1 MSQAPGIIRVILSA
15 RELRH
20 ALLVTLLGGLALL
33 LGIALSYEMLI
44 LPFLSGIDTLTRNAL
59 QALLAPEDVPLARHY
74 VAGALL
80 MLGLFLLFRGGYLGL
95 RAILRALNPGY
106 EGKIVGILLKKQLLS
121 AGPYI
126 VALGGGTGLSTL
138 LRGIKHKT
146 SRIAAIVTVT
156 DEGGSS
162 GRLREDKKILPP
174 GDIRNCLVAL
184 SDAEKIMTDL
194 FQHRFEGASGSL
206 SGHSTG
212 NLLIAAMVDITGDF
226 DKAIQQISQV
236 LAIRGRVLPSTLSS
250 VRLKAE
256 MEDGSILCG
265 ETKIVNSMLR
275 IRRVWLEPPDAPPL
289 PEALQ
294 AIQEADIIAIG
305 PGSIYT
311 SVIPPLMVKGIAEA
325 IHQSR
330 AVKVYICNV
339 MTQPGE
345 SDGFCASDHVSAIEA
360 NVQTRVFDYVLVN
373 KALPSEALLKKYSEF
388 GQEFVEPDI
397 DRIRLMGYKPFTA
410 NLISESDVVRHDPI
424 RLADSLLKIANL

>member
-1 MSQAPGIIRVILSA
+1 
-15 RELRH
+15 
-20 ALLVTLLGGLALL
+20 
-33 LGIALSYEMLI
+33 
-44 LPFLSGIDTLTRNAL
+44 
-59 QALLAPEDVPLARHY
+59 
-74 VAGALL
+74 
-80 MLGLFLLFRGGYLGL
+80 
-95 RAILRALNPGY
+95 
-106 EGKIVGILLKKQLLS
+106 
-121 AGPYI
+121 
-126 VALGGGTGLSTL
+126 
-138 LRGIKHKT
+138 
-146 SRIAAIVTVT
+146 
-156 DEGGSS
+156 
-162 GRLREDKKILPP
+162 
-174 GDIRNCLVAL
+174 
-184 SDAEKIMTDL
+184 
-194 FQHRFEGASGSL
+194 
-206 SGHSTG
+206 
-212 NLLIAAMVDITGDF
+212 MVDITGDF

-265 ETKIVNSMLR
+265 ETAIVNSMLR
-275 IRRVWLEPPDAPPL
+275 IRRIWLDPPDAPPL

-345 SDGFCASDHVSAIEA
+345 SDGFSASDHVSAIEA

-373 KALPSEALLKKYSEF
+373 KALPSETLLKKYSEF
-388 GQEFVEPDI
+388 GQEFVEPDV
-397 DRIRLMGYKPFTA
+397 DRIRQMGYKPFTA

-424 RLADSLLKIANL
+424 RLAESLLKIANL

>member
-1 MSQAPGIIRVILSA
+1 MSTAPGLLRIILSA
-15 RELRH
+15 KGLRH
-20 ALLVTLLGGLALL
+20 ALSVLLLGLIIFL
-33 LGIALSYEMLI
+33 LGIALSYERILLPLI
-44 LPFLSGIDTLTRNAL
+44 SWIDALTRS
-59 QALLAPEDVPLARHY
+59 LLERTLPQEDLPLARHY

-80 MLGLFLLFRGGYLGL
+80 MLGIFLLFRGGYLGL
-95 RAILRALNPGY
+95 RTILHTLNPGY
-106 EGKIVGILLKKQLLS
+106 EGKIVGTLLKRQLLS
-121 AGPYI
+121 TGPYI
-126 VALGGGTGLSTL
+126 VAIGGGTGLSTL

-146 SRIAAIVTVT
+146 SRISAIVTVT

-162 GRLREDKKILPP
+162 GRLREDKQMLPP

-265 ETKIVNSMLR
+265 ETNIVNSRLR
-275 IRRVWLEPPDAPPL
+275 IRRIWLEPPDVQPL
-289 PEALQ
+289 PEAIQ

-311 SVIPPLMVKGIAEA
+311 SVIPPLMVNGMGEA
-325 IHQSR
+325 IQKSS

-345 SDGFCASDHVSAIEA
+345 SDGFCASDHVSAIES
-360 NVQTRVFDYVLVN
+360 NVQRRVFDYVLVN
-373 KALPSEALLKKYSEF
+373 KALPTEALLKKYSEF

-397 DRIRLMGYKPFTA
+397 DRIRSMGYKPITA

>member
-1 MSQAPGIIRVILSA
+1 MSTAPGLLRIILSA
-15 RELRH
+15 KGLRH
-20 ALLVTLLGGLALL
+20 ALSVLLLGLIIFL
-33 LGIALSYEMLI
+33 LGIALSYERILLPLI
-44 LPFLSGIDTLTRNAL
+44 SWIDALTRS
-59 QALLAPEDVPLARHY
+59 LLERTLPQEDLPLARHY

-80 MLGLFLLFRGGYLGL
+80 MLGIFLLFRGGYLGL
-95 RAILRALNPGY
+95 RTILHTLNPGY
-106 EGKIVGILLKKQLLS
+106 EGKIVGTLLKRQLLS
-121 AGPYI
+121 TGPYI
-126 VALGGGTGLSTL
+126 VAIGGGTGLSTL

-146 SRIAAIVTVT
+146 SRISAIVTVT

-162 GRLREDKKILPP
+162 GRLREDKQMLPP

-265 ETKIVNSMLR
+265 ETNIVNSRLR
-275 IRRVWLEPPDAPPL
+275 IRRIWLEPPDAQPL
-289 PEALQ
+289 PEAIQ

-311 SVIPPLMVKGIAEA
+311 SVIPPLMVNGMGEA
-325 IHQSR
+325 IQKSS

-345 SDGFCASDHVSAIEA
+345 SDGFCASDHVSAIES
-360 NVQTRVFDYVLVN
+360 NVQRRVFDYVLVN
-373 KALPSEALLKKYSEF
+373 KALPTEALLKKYSEF

-397 DRIRLMGYKPFTA
+397 DRIRSMGYKPITA